1 MVSVPDPAVLTA
13 AFPSLP
19 CALKREMRSN
29 HAGGLA
35 PVDLPGRA
43 GGDPGSGP
51 SGLR

>member
-19 CALKREMRSN
+19 RALKREMRSN
-29 HAGGLA
+29 HAGEL
-35 PVDLPGRA
+35 
-43 GGDPGSGP
+43 GGGHPGSGP